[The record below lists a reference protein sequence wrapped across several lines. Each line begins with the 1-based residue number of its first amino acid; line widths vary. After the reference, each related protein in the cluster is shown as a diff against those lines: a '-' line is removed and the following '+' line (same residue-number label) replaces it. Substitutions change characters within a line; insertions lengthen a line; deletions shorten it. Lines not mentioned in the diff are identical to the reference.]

1 LGLVSSSHVATAAGY
16 KRTHRLDANNN
27 NGQSDCSTLGKAD
40 GDQLRQIFQLIHGGR
55 IMRKA
60 IGTLI
65 AAAAALALSGGAYAQ
80 SNNTLA
86 TPSTVSP
93 AANSSSG
100 YGTPGATGTDSG
112 MGSGSSNPNSQN
124 SATTGS
130 TSGNTAYGANNTLAT
145 PSTASP
151 AK

>member
-1 LGLVSSSHVATAAGY
+1 LVSGTHVGTAASHNC
-16 KRTHRLDANNN
+16 THRLSANKK
-27 NGQSDCSTLGKAD
+27 NGRGDCSILGKAD
-40 GDQLRQIFQLIHGGR
+40 GERLRQILQLIICGDR
-55 IMRKA
+55 IMSKA
-60 IGTLI
+60 ISTLI

-80 SNNTLA
+80 ANNTLA

-100 YGTPGATGTDSG
+100 YGTPGATGSDSG
-112 MGSGSSNPNSQN
+112 MGGGSASANSQN
-124 SATTGS
+124 SVNTGS
-130 TSGNTAYGANNTLAT
+130 TSSNAAYGTNNTLAT